1 MCFARSSEDDVDDI
15 YTKKG
20 VDISL
25 KIYTAIHFRSNSNS
39 KVILDYGWIQQLL
52 GISWVVSECMTR
64 IDIHRH

>member
-15 YTKKG
+15 DIKKG

>member
-15 YTKKG
+15 DTKKG

-39 KVILDYGWIQQLL
+39 KVILDYGWIQQLPTWNLL
-52 GISWVVSECMTR
+52 GGL
-64 IDIHRH
+64 

>member
-15 YTKKG
+15 DLKKG

-64 IDIHRH
+64 IDIHGH